1 MKILSLTFSNLN
13 SLKGNWHIDF
23 TDNAFVDEGIFAI
36 TGQTG
41 SGKTTILDAI
51 CLAIY
56 GKTPRINTISNNH
69 NELMSIDRGSCHS
82 EVVLLIN
89 TTLGDKIY
97 RFSFE
102 QRRANQK
109 PNGKLQPIKR
119 QISQLTHPNDEGV
132 IIETKPSLCDKKVK
146 ELMHMNFEQFTRSVM
161 LAQGNFAAFL
171 TAGTNEKGEILEQ
184 ITGTD
189 IYAKISQKTFE
200 IHKQKKEALSQLEK
214 RLGEHVIMSDEE
226 FSYLNDVIA
235 TADKEINDHKNLIK
249 DIENKIHLIQQKN
262 QATKEL
268 EDTKRKIETAKN
280 NIESFKEKSLLLK
293 KAEKARDIQPAYQ
306 KLIDEKN
313 NKTRYKTNLDELN
326 QKISNIND
334 LLKQSVFQ
342 IENQKSI
349 IEGQKQQQKDS
360 LVLFKKIRE
369 MDITIYHKKID
380 FNRLNTELT
389 NHKATMSKIHDNL
402 KNLANDKEKL
412 SQEIINHEIFLN
424 KYHNIN
430 INQDI
435 GTLKSL
441 YTQLNDNIQ
450 NTSQINPYIQT
461 KQQEINKK
469 NQEINTKRDL
479 LLQKRLSL
487 KQKQNE
493 LTILES
499 ETRKTLCNIIDDNHQ
514 IDGNRM
520 SSYNTCFQ
528 EKINHIKH
536 TKFLIE
542 TLKKEYHN
550 HQQLEQTLSI
560 LEHKIN
566 QINQDKFNIEKKVEQ
581 LNNEIH
587 HENNTLSA
595 LNRNHEL
602 HQEILILRK
611 YHEKLQN
618 NEPCPL
624 CGSLEHPY
632 AYQHP
637 FIHKNHDDIS
647 QAIIHTTQKIEQ
659 INTEL
664 QQHHHCLISI
674 NSDINHLNKQHQDL
688 SIQKAKIFEEIKVN
702 YLNIIQK
709 EYSNDDL
716 QDMQNHIKNLDDDY
730 EELLSLITKNYANFK
745 ELENSIHNHHHD
757 IATIN
762 QDINTITQ
770 EGKLI
775 KSHIDMMNKDV
786 LKNQETYATLDKKI
800 RQIIHQINQILDT
813 HQIPIIVFNN
823 DALNHLNNNIQDL
836 SLIAEKINTYHQQKH
851 KLDLELNQTIAKID
865 NENTRIDDCEK
876 TISQLISQ
884 SNHLNQELSHQI
896 NHRVDLFGE
905 KNVDI
910 EEDNLNKEIEKS
922 QQLIDNLHQDYQHRQ
937 REFHALQEK
946 NNHYLELLDTSSNN
960 IEKLSQTLND
970 KIIINGFYDIDDFL
984 SSCLGDSEISSL
996 KNQEQELHH
1005 QLKNLEKNHQ
1015 YWECHLNELSSQNI
1029 DTSNTNLN
1037 RLNIEKEELQCHYDD
1052 LLTSIGGKKQQLA
1065 TEIIIRE
1072 KHKSIV
1078 QEINHYKDEL
1088 TIWEKLDELIGSKEG
1103 SKYRNFVQGLT
1114 LEIMLYHANQILE
1127 KMDNRYVLTYDE
1139 SLNQNLLDISI
1150 IDTAQGGEIRSTKN
1164 LSGGESFIISLALA
1178 LGLSQMSSENMNI
1191 GSLFLDE
1198 GFGTLDNEA
1207 LDIALSTLSSLR
1219 DMGKTIGIISHV
1231 QSLKERISTQIQV
1244 KKIANG
1250 ESVLIGNGISRIH
1263 S

>member
-13 SLKGNWHIDF
+13 SLKDKWHINFMNDS
-23 TDNAFVDEGIFAI
+23 FVNEGIFAI
-36 TGQTG
+36 TGPTG

-89 TTLGDKIY
+89 TISGDKIY

-119 QISQLTHPNDEGV
+119 QISQLTHPNDEGI
-132 IIETKPSLCDKKVK
+132 IIETKPSLCDKKAK

-200 IHKQKKEALSQLEK
+200 VHKQKKEALSQLEK

-249 DIENKIHLIQQKN
+249 DIENKIHLIQQEN

-268 EDTKRKIETAKN
+268 EYTKHKIQIAKD
-280 NIESFKEKSLLLK
+280 NIKSFKEKSILLK
-293 KAEKARDIQPAYQ
+293 KAEKARDLQPIYQ
-306 KLIDEKN
+306 KFIDEKN

-334 LLKQSVFQ
+334 LLKKSVFQ

-369 MDITIYHKKID
+369 MDVAIHHKKID
-380 FNRLNTELT
+380 FDKLNTELT

-441 YTQLNDNIQ
+441 YTQLDDIIK
-450 NTSQINPYIQT
+450 NTSQINLYIQT
-461 KQQEINKK
+461 KQPEINKK

-499 ETRKTLCNIIDDNHQ
+499 EASKTLYNIIDDNHQ
-514 IDGNRM
+514 IDGNCM
-520 SSYNTCFQ
+520 SIYNTHFQ

-550 HQQLEQTLSI
+550 YQQLEQTLST
-560 LEHKIN
+560 LEHKIH
-566 QINQDKFNIEKKVEQ
+566 QIKQDKLNIEKKVEQ

-595 LNRNHEL
+595 LNKNHEL

-611 YHEKLQN
+611 YYEKLQN
-618 NEPCPL
+618 NEPCSL

-647 QAIIHTTQKIEQ
+647 QAIMHTTQKVEQ
-659 INTEL
+659 MNAEL
-664 QQHHHCLISI
+664 QQQQNQIIGI
-674 NSDINHLNKQHQDL
+674 NSDITHFNKQHQDL
-688 SIQKAKIFEEIKVN
+688 STQKTKVFEEIKIK
-702 YLNIIQK
+702 YFDITQK
-709 EYSNDDL
+709 KYTDNDL
-716 QDMQNHIKNLDDDY
+716 QNMRSHIKNLDDDY

-757 IATIN
+757 ISAIN
-762 QDINTITQ
+762 QEINIITQ
-770 EGKLI
+770 EGTLI
-775 KSHIDMMNKDV
+775 KSHIDMMNKDI
-786 LKNQETYATLDKKI
+786 LKNQETYSTLDKKTH
-800 RQIIHQINQILDT
+800 QIIHQINQILDT
-813 HQIPIIVFNN
+813 HQIPKMALNN
-823 DALNHLNNNIQDL
+823 DVLNHLNKNIQDL

-851 KLDLELNQTIAKID
+851 KLDLELNQTIAKIG
-865 NENTRIDDCEK
+865 NENTRINDCEK

-884 SNHLNQELSHQI
+884 SNHLKQELSHQI

-922 QQLIDNLHQDYQHRQ
+922 QQLIDNLHQDYQHQQ
-937 REFHALQEK
+937 REFHKLQEK
-946 NNHYLELLDTSSNN
+946 NNHYLELLNASSNN
-960 IEKLSQTLND
+960 IEQLSQTLND
-970 KIIINGFYDIDDFL
+970 KIILNDFYDINDFL
-984 SSCLGDSEISSL
+984 SSCLNDSEISSL
-996 KNQEQELHH
+996 KNQEQELYY
-1005 QLKNLEKNHQ
+1005 QLRNLEKNHQ
-1015 YWECHLNELSSQNI
+1015 YWECRLNELSSQNI
-1029 DTSNTNLN
+1029 DISNTDLN
-1037 RLNIEKEELQCHYDD
+1037 QLNIKKEELQHYYDR

-1072 KHKSIV
+1072 KQKSII
-1078 QEINHYKDEL
+1078 QEINRHKDEL
-1088 TIWEKLDELIGSKEG
+1088 NIWAKLDELIGSKEG

-1219 DMGKTIGIISHV
+1219 DIGKTIGIISHV
-1231 QSLKERISTQIQV
+1231 QSLKERIPTQIQV

-1250 ESVLIGNGISRIH
+1250 ESMLMGDGIRRIH